1 MHTYLFIRYS
11 LRYLLRHLLRHL
23 SCLLLLAGAS
33 AWAQQPATIAVLSD
47 IHRDYSRFLGDRDVN
62 QVNFYGGDYARRDV
76 IELVLMQQALA
87 LGGFQPKITFVDEE
101 NYFRS
106 IRNVID
112 GKTLSIGGTIW
123 YQDLIEQQAQLHISA
138 PIVKEGQFVVGL
150 YTSPKNQRALASKT
164 LADLT
169 QLKVATSRQWKPDLD
184 TLQQLG
190 FDKIMYTPN
199 WVNIARMLNAGRVD
213 LTLSPVANNSGKEI
227 QIDSIK
233 LVPIEGI
240 KIAIRGSRHWPVSK
254 KHPLGDEFYR
264 ALTKGVEQLRLSGTI
279 ERAYRECGFFH
290 PELEHWTLLN
300 PGVPAKPTAQ

>member
-1 MHTYLFIRYS
+1 MRIHS
-11 LRYLLRHLLRHL
+11 LLRR
-23 SCLLLLAGAS
+23 LLAPYLIFLAS
-33 AWAQQPATIAVLSD
+33 LLATTTLAQQQASIAVLPD
-47 IHRDYSRFLGDRDVN
+47 IHRDYTRFLAERDVRE
-62 QVNFYGGDYARRDV
+62 VTYYGGDYARRDV
-76 IELVLMQQALA
+76 IELVLMLQALA
-87 LGGFQPKITFVDEE
+87 LGEFEHPIVFADEE

-123 YQDLIEQQAQLHISA
+123 YQDLIGQQEQLHISA

-150 YTSPKNQRALASKT
+150 YTSPNNQRALKSKT
-164 LADLT
+164 LAQLT

-199 WVNIARMLNAGRVD
+199 WINIARMINAGRVD
-213 LTLSPVANNSGKEI
+213 FTLSPVANNPGKEI
-227 QIDSIK
+227 LVDNIK

-240 KIAIRGSRHWPVSK
+240 KIAISGSRHWPVSK
-254 KHPLGDEFYR
+254 KHPLAAEFYR
-264 ALTKGVEQLRLSGTI
+264 ALSLGVEQLRRTGTI

-290 PELEHWTLLN
+290 PELESWVLLN
-300 PGVPAKPTAQ
+300 PPIE

>member
-1 MHTYLFIRYS
+1 MRIHS
-11 LRYLLRHLLRHL
+11 LLRRLLAPYL
-23 SCLLLLAGAS
+23 IFLACLLATTTL
-33 AWAQQPATIAVLSD
+33 AQQQASIAVLPD
-47 IHRDYSRFLGDRDVN
+47 IHRDYTRFLAERDVRE
-62 QVNFYGGDYARRDV
+62 VTYYGGDYARRDV
-76 IELVLMQQALA
+76 IELVLMLQALA
-87 LGGFQPKITFVDEE
+87 LGEFEHPIVFADEE

-123 YQDLIEQQAQLHISA
+123 YQDLIGQQEQLHISA

-150 YTSPKNQRALASKT
+150 YTSPNNQRALKSKT
-164 LADLT
+164 LTQLN

-199 WVNIARMLNAGRVD
+199 WINIARMINAGRVD
-213 LTLSPVANNSGKEI
+213 FTLSPVANNPGKEI
-227 QIDSIK
+227 LVDNIK

-240 KIAIRGSRHWPVSK
+240 KIAISGSRHWPVSK
-254 KHPLGDEFYR
+254 KHPLAAEFYR
-264 ALTKGVEQLRLSGTI
+264 ALSLGVEQLQRTGTI

-290 PELEHWTLLN
+290 PELESWVLLN
-300 PGVPAKPTAQ
+300 PPIE

>member
-1 MHTYLFIRYS
+1 MRIHS
-11 LRYLLRHLLRHL
+11 LLRR
-23 SCLLLLAGAS
+23 LLAPYLIFLAS
-33 AWAQQPATIAVLSD
+33 LLATTTLAQQQASIAVLPD
-47 IHRDYSRFLGDRDVN
+47 IHRDYTRFLAERDVRE
-62 QVNFYGGDYARRDV
+62 VTYYGGDYARRDV
-76 IELVLMQQALA
+76 IELVLMLQALA
-87 LGGFQPKITFVDEE
+87 LGEFEHPIVFADEE

-123 YQDLIEQQAQLHISA
+123 YQDLIGQQEQLHISA

-150 YTSPKNQRALASKT
+150 YTSPNNQRALKSKT
-164 LADLT
+164 LTQLN

-199 WVNIARMLNAGRVD
+199 WINIARMINAGRVD
-213 LTLSPVANNSGKEI
+213 FTLSPVANNPGKEI
-227 QIDSIK
+227 LVDNIK

-240 KIAIRGSRHWPVSK
+240 KIAISGSRHWPVSK
-254 KHPLGDEFYR
+254 KHPLAAEFYR
-264 ALTKGVEQLRLSGTI
+264 ALSLGVEQLQRTGTI

-290 PELEHWTLLN
+290 PELESWVLLN
-300 PGVPAKPTAQ
+300 PPIE

>member
-1 MHTYLFIRYS
+1 MRIHS
-11 LRYLLRHLLRHL
+11 LLRR
-23 SCLLLLAGAS
+23 LLAPYLIFLAS
-33 AWAQQPATIAVLSD
+33 LLATTTLAQQQASIAVLPD
-47 IHRDYSRFLGDRDVN
+47 IHRDYTRFLAERDVRE
-62 QVNFYGGDYARRDV
+62 VTYYGGDYARRDV
-76 IELVLMQQALA
+76 IELVLMLQALA
-87 LGGFQPKITFVDEE
+87 LGEFEHPIVFADEE

-123 YQDLIEQQAQLHISA
+123 YQDLIGQQEQLHISA

-150 YTSPKNQRALASKT
+150 YTSPNNQRALKSKT
-164 LADLT
+164 LAQLT

-199 WVNIARMLNAGRVD
+199 WINIARMINAGRVD
-213 LTLSPVANNSGKEI
+213 FTLSPVANNPGKEI
-227 QIDSIK
+227 LVDNIK

-240 KIAIRGSRHWPVSK
+240 KIAISGSRHWPVSK
-254 KHPLGDEFYR
+254 KHPLAAEFYR
-264 ALTKGVEQLRLSGTI
+264 ALSLGVEQLQRTGTI

-290 PELEHWTLLN
+290 PELESWVLLN
-300 PGVPAKPTAQ
+300 PPIE

>member
-1 MHTYLFIRYS
+1 MRIHS
-11 LRYLLRHLLRHL
+11 LLRRLLAPYL
-23 SCLLLLAGAS
+23 IFLACLLATTTL
-33 AWAQQPATIAVLSD
+33 AQQQASIAVLPD
-47 IHRDYSRFLGDRDVN
+47 IHRDYTRFLAERDVRE
-62 QVNFYGGDYARRDV
+62 VTYYGGDYARRDV
-76 IELVLMQQALA
+76 IELVLMLQALA
-87 LGGFQPKITFVDEE
+87 LGEFEHPIVFADEE

-123 YQDLIEQQAQLHISA
+123 YQDLIGQQEQLHISA

-150 YTSPKNQRALASKT
+150 YTSPNNQRALKSKT
-164 LADLT
+164 LAQLT

-199 WVNIARMLNAGRVD
+199 WINIARMINAGRVD
-213 LTLSPVANNSGKEI
+213 FTLSPVANNPGKEI
-227 QIDSIK
+227 LVDNIK

-240 KIAIRGSRHWPVSK
+240 KIAISGSRHWPVSK
-254 KHPLGDEFYR
+254 KHPLAAEFYR
-264 ALTKGVEQLRLSGTI
+264 ALSLGVEQLQRTGTI

-290 PELEHWTLLN
+290 PELESWVLLN
-300 PGVPAKPTAQ
+300 PPIE

>member
-1 MHTYLFIRYS
+1 MRINTS
-11 LRYLLRHLLRHL
+11 LGCWL
-23 SCLLLLAGAS
+23 SACLILLASFFVS
-33 AWAQQPATIAVLSD
+33 APLSAQPKATIAVLPD
-47 IHRDYSRFLGDRDVN
+47 IHRDYTQFLAGRDV
-62 QVNFYGGDYARRDV
+62 QEISFYGGNYARRDV

-87 LGGFQPKITFVDEE
+87 LGGFEQPIEFADEE

-123 YQDLIEQQAQLHISA
+123 YQDLIGQQDQLHISA

-150 YTSPKNQRALASKT
+150 YTSPNNQRALNSKT
-164 LADLT
+164 LAQLT

-199 WVNIARMLNAGRVD
+199 WINIARMINAGRVD
-213 LTLSPVANNSGKEI
+213 FTLSPVANNPGKEI
-227 QIDSIK
+227 QVDNIK

-240 KIAIRGSRHWPVSK
+240 KIAISGSRHWPVSK
-254 KHPLGDEFYR
+254 KHPLAAEFYR
-264 ALTKGVEQLRLSGTI
+264 ALSLGVAQLRRTGTI

-290 PELEHWTLLN
+290 PELESWVLLN
-300 PGVPAKPTAQ
+300 PPTEE

>member
-1 MHTYLFIRYS
+1 MRIHS
-11 LRYLLRHLLRHL
+11 LLRR
-23 SCLLLLAGAS
+23 LLAPYLIFLAS
-33 AWAQQPATIAVLSD
+33 LLATTTLAQQQASIAVLPD
-47 IHRDYSRFLGDRDVN
+47 IHRDYTRFLAERDVRE
-62 QVNFYGGDYARRDV
+62 VTYYGGDYARRDV
-76 IELVLMQQALA
+76 IELVLMLQALA
-87 LGGFQPKITFVDEE
+87 LGEFEHPIVFADEE

-123 YQDLIEQQAQLHISA
+123 YQDLIGQQEQLHISA

-150 YTSPKNQRALASKT
+150 YTSPNNQRALKSKT
-164 LADLT
+164 LAQLN

-199 WVNIARMLNAGRVD
+199 WINIARMINAGRVD
-213 LTLSPVANNSGKEI
+213 FTLSPVANNPGKEI
-227 QIDSIK
+227 LVDNIK

-240 KIAIRGSRHWPVSK
+240 KIAISGSRHWPVSK
-254 KHPLGDEFYR
+254 KHPLAAEFYR
-264 ALTKGVEQLRLSGTI
+264 ALSLGVEQLQRTGTI

-290 PELEHWTLLN
+290 PELESWVLLN
-300 PGVPAKPTAQ
+300 PPIE